1 MKNSLVVYGAGT
13 LGALAMC
20 VAMWFCASHGITHS
34 LGVAIGGSIAPQWMY
49 PRLVWGG
56 LWGLLFLLPILTS
69 SIFARS
75 LVIALIPTLVQ
86 LFIIYPFYEHKGVAG
101 LSLGMLTPFVVF
113 LFYWIWSLTSVLVLR
128 LVK

>member
-1 MKNSLVVYGAGT
+1 MKSSLVVYGAGT

-20 VAMWFCASHGITHS
+20 VVMWFFASHGITRD

-56 LWGLLFLLPILTS
+56 LWGLLFLLPILSS

-75 LVIALIPTLVQ
+75 LVIALIPTLVT

-101 LSLGMLTPFVVF
+101 LSLGLLTPFLVF
-113 LFYWIWSLTSVLVLR
+113 FYFWVWSLVSILVLR
-128 LVK
+128 LAK

>member
-13 LGALAMC
+13 VGALAMC
-20 VAMWFCASHGITHS
+20 VVMWFFASHGITHD
-34 LGVAIGGSIAPQWMY
+34 LGVAISGSIAPQWMY

-56 LWGLLFLLPILTS
+56 LWGLLLLLPLLTS

-75 LVIALIPTLVQ
+75 LVIALIPSLVT

-101 LSLGMLTPFVVF
+101 LSLGLLTPFLVY
-113 LFYWIWSLTSVLVLR
+113 FYFWVWALVSILMLR
-128 LVK
+128 LAK